1 MILSIINHPNPLLRT
16 PGQDVRFPLS
26 PAHKKLARDMFDTVQ
41 AANGIGLAAPQVSKS
56 VNLIV
61 VNLEQQGLPI
71 FALFNP
77 KVIKSSKDIDTME
90 EGCLSI
96 PGVYGQVARP
106 KKITFEG
113 YNVSG
118 KKIVGEAEGIVAK
131 VLQHEIDHING
142 ILIIDKITE
151 YTQGKRL
158 LKQMEKGQ

>member
-77 KVIKSSKDIDTME
+77 KVIKSSKDIDT
-90 EGCLSI
+90 I
-96 PGVYGQVARP
+96 PEFTARSPVP
-106 KKITFEG
+106 KK
-113 YNVSG
+113 
-118 KKIVGEAEGIVAK
+118 
-131 VLQHEIDHING
+131 L
-142 ILIIDKITE
+142 
-151 YTQGKRL
+151 L
-158 LKQMEKGQ
+158 LKATMSAAKKLSAKLKELSPKFCSTKSTILTAF

>member
-1 MILSIINHPNPLLRT
+1 
-16 PGQDVRFPLS
+16 
-26 PAHKKLARDMFDTVQ
+26 MFDTVQ

-96 PGVYGQVARP
+96 PEFYTPIKRA
-106 KKITFEG
+106 KKI
-113 YNVSG
+113 
-118 KKIVGEAEGIVAK
+118 KIKALDENGNKIKFKARGMLAR
-131 VLQHEIDHING
+131 VLQHETDHLNG
-142 ILIIDKITE
+142 LTIKDKS
-151 YTQGKRL
+151 KV
-158 LKQMEKGQ
+158 